1 MFLPDSIPQL
11 FLKDLSKTVTTE
23 LGYRLLIDPIALR
36 RFHRSFGLNPK
47 KMHPDRLVNLSEY
60 FPDTPVKV
68 LKDVFEKLQLYDLA
82 ELLENVKKRTLRPVL
97 PLEEMTETLVNN
109 DRPAKVYSK
118 AEVLIIDCTDN
129 AAVYDNVKR
138 VGSFFTDLQSQVT
151 TLTTRAPEKMVD
163 DLRELKK
170 RKTTK
175 ENNISS
181 VKGKERTLKELLK
194 NQLPLSWYSKQ
205 EGSFDIEELVP
216 NTDEQLM
223 KVFYK
228 ELQDMT
234 GLIQKT
240 KEETEQWTKEKA
252 QIEKDIQVREE
263 EIQEEKENCQMRVST
278 IMDQWI
284 CYGNDEGCLKVESV
298 TIDSYRI
305 TLSLQVKFKFINDSR
320 HRL

>member
-1 MFLPDSIPQL
+1 
-11 FLKDLSKTVTTE
+11 
-23 LGYRLLIDPIALR
+23 
-36 RFHRSFGLNPK
+36 
-47 KMHPDRLVNLSEY
+47 MHPDRLVNLSEY

-170 RKTTK
+170 RKKTK

-181 VKGKERTLKELLK
+181 AKGKERTLKELLK

-216 NTDEQLM
+216 NSDEQLM

-252 QIEKDIQVREE
+252 QIEKDIQVKEE

-305 TLSLQVKFKFINDSR
+305 TLSLQG
-320 HRL
+320 